1 MMGSL
6 SRGEQLLLDGVRQ
19 KSRLYDFIGEGAVG
33 LTVKTN
39 IKKQNGYLTS
49 GPMFAPSSVFLFQL
63 IRHCTVDLHG
73 LQNTS
78 WHNDHK
84 CLVYT
89 QQR

>member
-39 IKKQNGYLTS
+39 IKKHVKAEWLFDF
-49 GPMFAPSSVFLFQL
+49 GPMFAPSSVFLLQL

-78 WHNDHK
+78 WHNDHM
-84 CLVYT
+84 CLVYI
-89 QQR
+89 